1 MKPKANYN
9 HKRILYGFLI
19 CNRKGNALPLVLMLL
34 LIVML
39 FGGAVAYST
48 MQMHSITRGGYHD
61 QLAYIAAESA
71 LERSIKNLQDVI
83 TKQEYPGSH
92 GLYFTGDVDS
102 FLNSLIDTIN
112 ADSSIEKDYTVKVHD
127 TFNDAQVKVSFQRFA
142 DPSKEEYTG
151 NSIRFN
157 IQITAQ
163 SDMVDNTFSSYG
175 KKAVAVREYEIPV
188 YKRFKL
194 NGAIYTLGDLLIK
207 DGHDT
212 STEHSTIRGDI
223 YVFGTGLDITNRMQQ
238 YYVGG
243 VCAIG
248 NSILHVE
255 EGTIFTRNLV
265 RAGLFDNS
273 DVGSSNIIVDQD
285 IVAQGIQVF
294 GSNDNIVVLGD
305 AFTFDDIEMNGGNSV
320 IAINGSFYGLNP
332 GKDDESEHDSSSGII
347 NVAPSYD
354 NDPQSQE
361 SRIAING
368 NIFANGETFRMYDEV
383 DEGVKKTKA
392 GHKMESVAMVWS
404 EDGRPLYR
412 QVLNPNDKTGA
423 YDTLLSSAGIKN
435 GFSILWKVKWQ
446 GLTTE
451 ALRNDWEL
459 WRDWVNRIRGM
470 AHLQD
475 NIETGGNTFPDPDNP
490 DEITGYCR
498 RGIAANNTFY
508 RIDINNY
515 DYSDI
520 GGARDVTINV
530 VEKIEGLGSSASN
543 ILDLYDGTNWMLY
556 TDPFYTEGSMC
567 KAMRDLMNEYLL
579 PQVSVFSSKTTS
591 SGEYIYQNYQAN
603 ETQTEFN
610 RIKSLLDDTTRFPHD
625 PFYTCIVRYDEAEL
639 VDAYGNPKSLNEI
652 LFDAW
657 VAEGRDGDL
666 YKNCYFLVLNFDP
679 DKEIVVDDTVN
690 GIIFSL
696 GKVIIERDGTVNGAI
711 IAAGRGFHHEG
722 TGVQDSSA
730 DVYDDGKNRLP
741 RVVVGESPSA
751 FSTVDN
757 FLQWKY
763 AAVEIENGGS
773 IIYPGNTELL
783 SYLKGQANEVVGG
796 VSTNRSIDLFDI
808 FDVAEVSP

>member
-1 MKPKANYN
+1 MKQKANYN
-9 HKRILYGFLI
+9 HKRNICGFLI
-19 CNRKGNALPLVLMLL
+19 CNRKGNALPLVLMLIL
-34 LIVML
+34 VVMI

-71 LERSIKNLQDVI
+71 IERSIKNLQDVI
-83 TKQEYPGSH
+83 TRQEYPGSK
-92 GLYFTGDVDS
+92 GVFFTGNVDS
-102 FLNSLIDTIN
+102 FLNSLIDAIN
-112 ADSSIEKDYTVKVHD
+112 DDSSIQKDYFVKVND
-127 TFNDAQVKVSFQRFA
+127 TFNDAHVKVSFQRFA
-142 DPSKEEYTG
+142 DPAKENYTG
-151 NSIRFN
+151 NSIIFYV
-157 IQITAQ
+157 QITAQ
-163 SDMVDNTFSSYG
+163 SDMVDDTFSSYG
-175 KKAVAVREYEIPV
+175 KKAVAVKKFEIPV
-188 YKRFKL
+188 YKRFTL
-194 NGAIYTLGDLLIK
+194 NGAIYTLGDLVIK

-212 STEHSTIRGDI
+212 STEHSTIVGDV
-223 YVFGTGLDITNRMQQ
+223 YVFGTGLDKTNRMEQ

-243 VCAIG
+243 VCAVG

-265 RAGLFDNS
+265 RAGLFD
-273 DVGSSNIIVDQD
+273 DTDGGSSNIIVDQD

-294 GSNDNIVVLGD
+294 GSNDNIVVMGD
-305 AFTFDDIEMNGGNSV
+305 AFTFDDIEMNGANSV
-320 IAINGSFYGLNP
+320 IAINGSFYGLSP
-332 GKDDESEHDSSSGII
+332 GDGDEHDNASAIMNI
-347 NVAPSYD
+347 APMYVNSAPY
-354 NDPQSQE
+354 QE

-368 NIFANGETFRMYDEV
+368 NIFANGVTFRMYEEV
-383 DEGVKKTKA
+383 NEKGEIKNKA
-392 GHKMESVAMVWS
+392 GHKLESGAMVWDES
-404 EDGRPLYR
+404 GKPLYR
-412 QVLNPNDKTGA
+412 QILDPKDLTG
-423 YDTLLSSAGIKN
+423 YDTLLNDNDITKN

-446 GLTTE
+446 GLTSDT
-451 ALRNDWEL
+451 LRADWNKWKE
-459 WRDWVNRIRGM
+459 WVGKIRGM
-470 AHLQD
+470 ANSKT
-475 NIETGGNTFPDPDNP
+475 NIESGGNTFPAPN
-490 DEITGYCR
+490 EITGFCNK
-498 RGIAANNTFY
+498 GIAANNTFY
-508 RIDINNY
+508 RMDGTDIAK
-515 DYSDI
+515 SDI
-520 GGARDVTINV
+520 GGALGVTINV
-530 VEKIEGLGSSASN
+530 VNKIEELGGSAN
-543 ILDLYDGTNWMLY
+543 NMLDLYDGNSDHWPNYANAFL
-556 TDPFYTEGSMC
+556 TDGSMS
-567 KAMRDLMNEYLL
+567 KALHNLMKTYLL
-579 PQVSVFSSKTTS
+579 PQVSVFSSKIS
-591 SGEYIYQNYQAN
+591 SGGKYIYENYQAN